1 MNKTVRKN
9 GSFIDIDSLYSLRY
23 LDMEGKDYN
32 NIVTWD
38 NQNLDGRLNKFHL
51 KLTIKDYE
59 FDLLNKLPSNRLLS
73 LHLQIKSG

>member
-38 NQNLDGRLNKFHL
+38 NQNLDGQLNKFHL

-59 FDLLNKLPSNRLLS
+59 FDLLNKLPLSRLLS
-73 LHLQIKSG
+73 LHLKIKSE